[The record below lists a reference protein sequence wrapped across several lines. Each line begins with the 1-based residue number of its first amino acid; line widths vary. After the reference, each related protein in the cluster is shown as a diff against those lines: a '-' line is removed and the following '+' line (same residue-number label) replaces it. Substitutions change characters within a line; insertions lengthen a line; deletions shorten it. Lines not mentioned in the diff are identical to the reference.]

1 MHERLLQLI
10 LRVLIDKFLVVGHNR
25 LRNCLSDRVN
35 LRCMTTTGDPDSD
48 IDFCKFVETDYEER
62 LVDLDMVMR
71 KLVHEKRVVATLNR
85 RISG

>member
-1 MHERLLQLI
+1 MHKCLLQLI
-10 LRVLIDKFLVVGHNR
+10 LCILIDEFLVVGHNR

-35 LRCMTTTGDPDSD
+35 LRCMTTTGNPDSD

-62 LVDLDMVMR
+62 LVDLVVVMR
-71 KLVHEKRVVATLNR
+71 KLGHEKRVVATLNR